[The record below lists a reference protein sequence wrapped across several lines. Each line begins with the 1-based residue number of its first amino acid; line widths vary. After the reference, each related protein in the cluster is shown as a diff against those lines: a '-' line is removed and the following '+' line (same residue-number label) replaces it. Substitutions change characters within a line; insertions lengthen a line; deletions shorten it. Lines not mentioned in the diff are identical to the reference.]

1 MTRLQRHITAAV
13 ILLAASAPPALAQL
27 KAELFV
33 SGLSAPVAFVQSPT
47 HPNVQL
53 VVEQGGRV
61 RVVQDGVLLAQDF
74 LNLTGTA
81 LFDGEQGLLGLAFAP
96 DYASSG
102 RVYVNFVNTSG
113 DTVIARFL
121 RSAGNPLQANT
132 ASRFDLVWPDGNP
145 FIDQPAFPNHKG
157 GNIVFG
163 PDGMLYIGMGDGG
176 SGNDPFHL
184 AQNPAS
190 LLGKILRIDVGVA
203 LSNTK
208 GYAVPP
214 SNPFVGQPG
223 VLGEI
228 WAFGVRNPWKF
239 SFDDPFRGGTGAL
252 VMGDVGQGSWEEVNY
267 EPAATGGRNY
277 GWRNRE
283 GAHDNVTSQPPF
295 NMMTLTD
302 PIIEYSHVEGR
313 SITGGYVY
321 RGSALGASYAGR
333 YFFADFSFSRV
344 WSIAITNPGT
354 AGAGATNLTEHSG
367 ELGAGVTLPS
377 SFGVDSNGELYVVS
391 YAGSIYRISLN
402 SAPGAGSCPTVQ
414 PGPDWVCVNG
424 NWLPPGFPGTT
435 PPTPPTTPPP
445 TGCTTPQPA
454 SDWTCVNGNWLPPG
468 FPGTTPPTP
477 PTTPPPT
484 PPPTGCTTPQPGSDW
499 TCVNGNWLPPG
510 SPGTTPPPPTT
521 PPPTP
526 PPTGCTTP
534 QPASDWTCVNG
545 NWLPPG
551 FPGTTPPTTPPPTP
565 PPTGCTTPQP
575 ASDWTCVNG
584 NWLPPGFPGTP
595 PSTPPTTPPPTSCP
609 GSDPFLGLPGL
620 AGVCI
625 NGNWIPTELIQGAT
639 ATVQFHPE
647 SGGFWALHLD
657 DGRVFVPMGGLAP
670 AFQTNG
676 RRVTFSGKVRIDLPS
691 TPGAIVEVLQIQ

>member
-1 MTRLQRHITAAV
+1 MTRLQR
-13 ILLAASAPPALAQL
+13 LLAAAGVLLAVSAPPALAQL
-27 KAELFV
+27 KADLFV

-47 HPNVQL
+47 HPNVQM

-61 RVVQDGVLLAQDF
+61 RVVQGGVLLAQDF
-74 LNLTGTA
+74 LNLTGTT

-102 RVYVNFVNTSG
+102 RVYVNFVNMAG

-121 RSAGNPLQANT
+121 RSAGNPLQVNPS
-132 ASRFDLVWPDGNP
+132 SRFDLVWPDGNA
-145 FIDQPAFPNHKG
+145 FIDQPAGFPNHKG
-157 GNIVFG
+157 GNLVFG
-163 PDGMLYIGMGDGG
+163 PDGLLYIGMGDGG
-176 SGNDPFHL
+176 SGNDPFNF

-190 LLGKILRIDVGVA
+190 LLGKILRIDVGVP

-214 SNPFVGQPG
+214 SNPFFGQPG

-228 WAFGVRNPWKF
+228 WAIGVRNPWKF
-239 SFDDPFRGGTGAL
+239 TFDDPNRGGTGAL
-252 VMGDVGQGSWEEVNY
+252 VMGDVGQNSWEEVNY
-267 EPAATGGRNY
+267 EPQGAGGRNY

-283 GAHDNVTSQPPF
+283 GAHDNVTTVAPYPIP
-295 NMMTLTD
+295 LTE
-302 PIIEYSHVEGR
+302 PITEYSHAVGH

-321 RGSALGASYAGR
+321 RGSALGASYVGR

-354 AGAGATNLTEHSG
+354 AGAGAADLVEHSG
-367 ELGAGVTLPS
+367 QLGAAVTLPS
-377 SFGVDSNGELYVVS
+377 SFGVDADGELYVVS
-391 YAGSIYRISLN
+391 YSGSIYKIGLN
-402 SAPGAGSCPTVQ
+402 AAPGAGGCPTVQ
-414 PGPDWVCVNG
+414 PAPDWVCVNG

-435 PPTPPTTPPP
+435 PPTPPPTPPPSPSP

-468 FPGTTPPTP
+468 FPGGTP

-484 PPPTGCTTPQPGSDW
+484 
-499 TCVNGNWLPPG
+499 
-510 SPGTTPPPPTT
+510 T
-521 PPPTP
+521 PPPTPP

-534 QPASDWTCVNG
+534 QPASDWTCSNG

-551 FPGTTPPTTPPPTP
+551 FPGTTPPSTPPPTP
-565 PPTGCTTPQP
+565 PPT
-575 ASDWTCVNG
+575 
-584 NWLPPGFPGTP
+584 
-595 PSTPPTTPPPTSCP
+595 PTGCP

-625 NGNWIPTELIQGAT
+625 NGDWIPTELIQNAA
-639 ATVQFHPE
+639 ATVQFHST

-676 RRVTFSGKVRIDLPS
+676 RRVTFTGKVRIDLPS
-691 TPGAIVEVLQIQ
+691 TPGAIVEVLSIS